1 MASSSI
7 ERPEVRLP
15 PTWYDGLY
23 EAERGL
29 WPSAAESFNAAA
41 NRAPDDPRPYLAR
54 AVCLLRHGESEE
66 AIVLLETS
74 DVFDAPD
81 PEWRDNVSWLRAAAR
96 VAAGD
101 YLGAENAAASL
112 PAPMRKQLAAT
123 VLFKSGQWA
132 AATTALLDRFGP
144 RATSRTP

>member
-1 MASSSI
+1 M
-7 ERPEVRLP
+7 RLP
-15 PTWYDGLY
+15 STWYDGLY

-29 WPSAAESFNAAA
+29 WPSAAESFKAAA

-54 AVCLLRHGESEE
+54 AVCLLRKGDVEA

-74 DVFDAPD
+74 DIFAAPD
-81 PEWRDNVSWLRAAAR
+81 PEWRDSVYWLRAAAR

-101 YLGAENAAASL
+101 YLGAETAAASL
-112 PAPMRKQLAAT
+112 PVPMRKQLAAT

-144 RATSRTP
+144 RATSRTL